1 MSEVLVE
8 KDAAVGTLTLNRP
21 ERLNAITGVMLD
33 ELSARLLEL
42 NRDPEVR
49 VIVIT
54 GAGRGFC
61 AGLDLKDAA
70 LVNDA
75 IAQEPRDQRAALT
88 CVELSGER
96 IGCQQSTVTPLC

>member
-42 NRDPEVR
+42 NRDPEV
-49 VIVIT
+49 
-54 GAGRGFC
+54 
-61 AGLDLKDAA
+61 
-70 LVNDA
+70 
-75 IAQEPRDQRAALT
+75 PR
-88 CVELSGER
+88 
-96 IGCQQSTVTPLC
+96 